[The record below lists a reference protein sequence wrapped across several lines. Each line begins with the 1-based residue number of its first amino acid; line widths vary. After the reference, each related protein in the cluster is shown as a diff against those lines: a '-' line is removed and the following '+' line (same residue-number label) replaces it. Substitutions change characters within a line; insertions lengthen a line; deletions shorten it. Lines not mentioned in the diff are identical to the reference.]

1 MATETFT
8 DKSASTSLKS
18 CSGSRCRGSENYEQ
32 KEQKLFERIL
42 SVGQICETGPDGCE
56 SRSSCQSSVRQNL
69 RWSLVSVRRIKAV
82 TYMTLEN
89 IKIPWLWFNGC
100 LSVSVAAFGCVND
113 TVRKESVFYDSTT
126 TLFSLDIKQP
136 CVQTKN
142 SIWIHIGV
150 GKLLCT

>member
-1 MATETFT
+1 MATVQ
-8 DKSASTSLKS
+8 AH
-18 CSGSRCRGSENYEQ
+18 GVVAQRNYEQ

-42 SVGQICETGPDGCE
+42 SVSQICETGPDGCE

-82 TYMTLEN
+82 IYMTLEN